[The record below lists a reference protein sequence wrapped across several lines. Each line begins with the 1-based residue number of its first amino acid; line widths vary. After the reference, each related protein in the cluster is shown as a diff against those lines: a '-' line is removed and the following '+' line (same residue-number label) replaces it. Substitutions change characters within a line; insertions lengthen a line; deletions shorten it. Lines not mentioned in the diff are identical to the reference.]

1 MGDSN
6 NKITVAAT
14 FLVVACLVSA
24 AAAYGDSPQIDA
36 MCSNAEYKETCQKT
50 LASANNTEPKELLL
64 SAFNSTIRNLKTAIR
79 KSKLYNDAAADPR
92 TKGALA
98 VCEQVLNT
106 TVENMRRS
114 FRQVDKI
121 DVNQIDD
128 YVDDV
133 KVWLSAGLTCK
144 DTCVDAFENTTGET
158 GDKIKDLLKTSGE
171 LLSNGLAIV
180 SGVSKLFESLD
191 IGKLLSGSKRVL
203 EQTVKD
209 SVHGGAPGFV
219 GHHARSLLGAA
230 PGSFTPN
237 AVVAQDGSGKY
248 KTIKEAIAAAPLN
261 SDKLFIIQIKAGV
274 YKEVL
279 KVPGGANNVVF
290 VGEGPTKTV
299 ISGSQ
304 SFAGGIPA
312 FQTAILS
319 IDGDDFMAKD
329 IGIENT
335 AGASGRQA
343 IAVRVSGD
351 KAVFYNVH
359 MSSYQST
366 LYAHIYRQFYRD
378 CRITGTM
385 DIIWG
390 DAVAVFQNCNIAVR
404 QPLPNQICSLTAQA
418 RNDTRGV
425 GVTVVQNCTI
435 TAEKEF
441 SAAKPPAKAY
451 LGRPMKEYSRTI
463 VMESSIDGFIAP
475 EGWTQWM
482 GTYGLDTL
490 YYGEYKNRG
499 AGADTSKRVT
509 WKGIQK
515 MTPELADSFTPTKV
529 YAGDDSWVKNTAIP
543 YTGGM
548 VNPK

>member
-1 MGDSN
+1 MGPCN
-6 NKITVAAT
+6 NTAAVAAIAT
-14 FLVVACLVSA
+14 FLLMASA
-24 AAAYGDSPQIDA
+24 ASAYGDSAKIDA
-36 MCSNAEYKETCQKT
+36 MCSNAEYQETCKKT
-50 LASANNTEPKELLL
+50 LSSANNTEPKELLL

-79 KSKLYNDAAADPR
+79 KSAVYQDAAEDPR

-106 TVENMRRS
+106 TIDNMRRS
-114 FRQVDKI
+114 FRQVDKF
-121 DVNQIDD
+121 DVEQIDD
-128 YVDDV
+128 YVEDV

-180 SGVSKLFESLD
+180 SGVSKLFETLD
-191 IGKLLSGSKRVL
+191 LGKLLSGSKRVL
-203 EQTVKD
+203 GEAIPD
-209 SVHGGAPGFV
+209 FIGD
-219 GHHARSLLGAA
+219 HARSLLGAA
-230 PGSFTPN
+230 PGKFTPS

-248 KTIKEAIAAAPLN
+248 KTIAQAIAAAPLN
-261 SDKLFIIQIKAGV
+261 STKLFIIHIKAGV

-299 ISGSQ
+299 ISGKQ
-304 SFAGGIPA
+304 SFVQGIPS
-312 FQTAILS
+312 FQTATLS

-343 IAVRVSGD
+343 VALRVSGD

-359 MSSYQST
+359 MSGHQST
-366 LYAHIYRQFYRD
+366 LYAHIYRQFYRN
-378 CRITGTM
+378 CHISGTM

-390 DAVAVFQNCNIAVR
+390 DAVAVFQNCAITVR

-425 GVTVVQNCTI
+425 GVTVLQNATI
-435 TAEKEF
+435 TAGKEF
-441 SAAKPPAKAY
+441 SAAKPPAEAY
-451 LGRPMKEYSRTI
+451 LGRPMKAFSRTI

-475 EGWTQWM
+475 EGWTEWM
-482 GTYGLDTL
+482 GTFGLNTL

-515 MTPELADSFTPTKV
+515 MTPELAEKFTPAKV

-543 YTGGM
+543 YVGGM

>member
-1 MGDSN
+1 MGYCN
-6 NKITVAAT
+6 NKATVAAIAT
-14 FLVVACLVSA
+14 FLVMASTASA
-24 AAAYGDSPQIDA
+24 TAQIDA
-36 MCSNAEYKETCQKT
+36 MCANAEYKETCEKT
-50 LASANNTEPKELLL
+50 LSNANNTEPKELLL

-79 KSKLYNDAAADPR
+79 KSALYKDAASDPR

-106 TVENMRRS
+106 TIDNMRRS
-114 FRQVDKI
+114 FKQVDKI
-121 DVNQIDD
+121 DVNKIGDH
-128 YVDDV
+128 VDDV

-180 SGVSKLFESLD
+180 SGVTKLFETLD
-191 IGKLLSGSKRVL
+191 LGKLLSGSKRVL
-203 EQTVKD
+203 EEAV
-209 SVHGGAPGFV
+209 PGFL
-219 GHHARSLLGAA
+219 GHHARGLLGAA
-230 PGSFTPN
+230 PGTFTPS

-248 KTIKEAIAAAPLN
+248 KTIAEAIAAAPLN
-261 SDKLFIIQIKAGV
+261 STQLFIIQIKAGV

-304 SFAGGIPA
+304 CFTDGIPA

-343 IAVRVSGD
+343 AAVRVSGD

-359 MSSYQST
+359 MSSHQST

-378 CRITGTM
+378 CHISGTM

-390 DAVAVFQNCNIAVR
+390 DAQAVFQNCIVAVK
-404 QPLPNQICSLTAQA
+404 QPLPDQDCTVTAQA
-418 RNDTRGV
+418 RNDTRAV
-425 GVTVVQNCTI
+425 GVTVLQNCSI
-435 TAEKEF
+435 TVEKEF
-441 SAAKPPAKAY
+441 FAVKPPAKAY
-451 LGRPMKEYSRTI
+451 LGRPMKAFSRAI
-463 VMESSIDGFIAP
+463 VMESNIEGFISP
-475 EGWTQWM
+475 EGWTPWM
-482 GTYGLDTL
+482 GTFGLDTL

-499 AGADTSKRVT
+499 QGADTSKRVT
-509 WKGIQK
+509 WTGIQK
-515 MTPELADSFTPTKV
+515 MTPELAESFTSAKV

-543 YTGGM
+543 YIGGM

>member
-1 MGDSN
+1 MKISPQIMGDSN
-6 NKITVAAT
+6 NKATVARIAT
-14 FLVVACLVSA
+14 FLAVACMVSA
-24 AAAYGDSPQIDA
+24 AAPSAQIDA

-50 LASANNTEPKELLL
+50 LSNANVTEPKELLL

-79 KSKLYNDAAADPR
+79 KSALYKDAAEDPR

-106 TVENMRRS
+106 TIDNMRRS

-128 YVDDV
+128 HVDDV

-191 IGKLLSGSKRVL
+191 LGKLLSGSKRVL
-203 EQTVKD
+203 MDNVPD
-209 SVHGGAPGFV
+209 FV
-219 GHHARSLLGAA
+219 DHHARGLLGAA
-230 PGSFTPN
+230 PGAFTPS

-248 KTIKEAIAAAPLN
+248 KSIAEAIAAAPLN
-261 SDKLFIIQIKAGV
+261 STQLFIIQIKAGV

-304 SFAGGIPA
+304 CFTGGIPA
-312 FQTAILS
+312 FQTATLY
-319 IDGDDFMAKD
+319 GDDFMAKD

-343 IAVRVSGD
+343 VAVRVSGD

-359 MSSYQST
+359 MSGYQST

-390 DAVAVFQNCNIAVR
+390 DAVAVFQNCDIAVR
-404 QPLPNQICSLTAQA
+404 QPLANQICSVTAQS
-418 RNDTRGV
+418 RNDTRGA

-441 SAAKPPAKAY
+441 SEAKPPAKAY

-463 VMESSIDGFIAP
+463 VMESSIDGFIDP
-475 EGWTQWM
+475 EGWTEWM

-490 YYGEYKNRG
+490 YYGEYNNRG
-499 AGADTSKRVT
+499 AGADLAKRVT

-515 MTPELADSFTPTKV
+515 MTPELAEGFTPAKV

-543 YTGGM
+543 YVGGM
-548 VNPK
+548 ANPK

>member
-1 MGDSN
+1 MVDSN
-6 NKITVAAT
+6 NKAAVAGIAT
-14 FLVVACLVSA
+14 FLVAACMVTA
-24 AAAYGDSPQIDA
+24 AAAYGDSAQIDV

-50 LASANNTEPKELLL
+50 LSNANNTEPKEFLL

-79 KSKLYNDAAADPR
+79 KSALYKDAAADPR
-92 TKGALA
+92 TNGALT

-106 TVENMRRS
+106 TIDNMRRS

-121 DVNQIDD
+121 NVNHIDD
-128 YVDDV
+128 YVEDV
-133 KVWLSAGLTCK
+133 KVWLSAGLACK

-171 LLSNGLAIV
+171 LLSNGLALV

-191 IGKLLSGSKRVL
+191 FGKLLSGSKRILMDNV
-203 EQTVKD
+203 
-209 SVHGGAPGFV
+209 PGFV
-219 GHHARSLLGAA
+219 GHHARGLLGAS
-230 PGSFTPN
+230 PGTFTPS

-248 KTIKEAIAAAPLN
+248 KTVAEAIAAAPLN
-261 SDKLFIIQIKAGV
+261 STKLFIIQIKAGV

-290 VGEGPTKTV
+290 VGEGPTKTI

-304 SFAGGIPA
+304 SFTDGIPA

-343 IAVRVSGD
+343 VAVRVSGD

-359 MSSYQST
+359 MSGYQST

-390 DAVAVFQNCNIAVR
+390 DAVAVFQNCHIAVR
-404 QPLPNQICSLTAQA
+404 QPLPNQICSVTAQA
-418 RNDTRGV
+418 RNDTRGA
-425 GVTVVQNCTI
+425 GMTVVQNCTI

-441 SAAKPPAKAY
+441 FVAKPPAEAY

-463 VMESSIDGFIAP
+463 VMESSIDGFIAA

-490 YYGEYKNRG
+490 YYGEYNNRG
-499 AGADTSKRVT
+499 AGSDLSKRVT

-515 MTPELADSFTPTKV
+515 ITPELAESFTPAKV

-543 YTGGM
+543 YVGGM
-548 VNPK
+548 VNPLI